1 MLEMLLDKKL
11 LFVLMGILTGLGV
24 ADKCIVSMTMKRM
37 VAAAGSMSKSN
48 HPLMRLVR
56 AKFEHACMISDTVEN
71 VGVFVDKYL
80 YEYKVC
86 GLRLHTLQRME
97 KICSGLLIVT
107 GLAGAGITY
116 RVYGMGDAVLRTGA
130 VGCGLGILVWLFHLT
145 TDENYCMQMAK
156 NYMVDYLENVCLHKY
171 EKVNQKE
178 RAGRMHAVNEM
189 TGDGEWEADVQKDET
204 QKNELQRNDV
214 QRSDARK
221 NEIQRNDAQRNDA
234 QRNEP
239 QRDELQKIRTAEART
254 VESGVPENEQGS
266 MGEAQ
271 GAEVMETRDTEN
283 RASEA
288 EHSVVRMQRE
298 NRRKER
304 AKGTARNLAR
314 ASARLASAEESGSK
328 GVENPITKNVQ
339 DDEVADQ
346 KSQTQTDQDFTEE
359 LPKDEMIR
367 QILREFMA

>member
-11 LFVLMGILTGLGV
+11 LFVLMGMLTGLGV

-37 VAAAGSMSKSN
+37 VESAGSMSKSN

-86 GLRLHTLQRME
+86 GLRLHTLRRLE
-97 KICSGLLIVT
+97 KMCSGLLIVT
-107 GLAGAGITY
+107 GLVGAGLTY
-116 RVYGMGDAVLRTGA
+116 QVYGMGDAVLRTGA
-130 VGCGLGILVWLFHLT
+130 AGCGLGILVWLFHLT
-145 TDENYCMQMAK
+145 TDEKYCMEMAK

-178 RAGRMHAVNEM
+178 RAGQVNMVSGLAE
-189 TGDGEWEADVQKDET
+189 DEVQPDVAQVQKTAMQT
-204 QKNELQRNDV
+204 QQDTAED
-214 QRSDARK
+214 
-221 NEIQRNDAQRNDA
+221 
-234 QRNEP
+234 
-239 QRDELQKIRTAEART
+239 RTAEDKYAEDKYTEDRMT
-254 VESGVPENEQGS
+254 
-266 MGEAQ
+266 EA
-271 GAEVMETRDTEN
+271 GAEETFAK
-283 RASEA
+283 ASD
-288 EHSVVRMQRE
+288 HSVVRMQRE

-304 AKGTARNLAR
+304 NKGTARNLAK
-314 ASARLASAEESGSK
+314 ASARLAGADGSK
-328 GVENPITKNVQ
+328 SPEETGPKESSDAVIQNADTQNAAIQNTKIQNK
-339 DDEVADQ
+339 DTEEET
-346 KSQTQTDQDFTEE
+346 SEE